1 MPNYLISKNLTKE
14 QSVNKAVNSL
24 DNKDHRE
31 LPGVRRDEGGD
42 KIHSTKGTR
51 YSLGIRMGLDE
62 VSIK

>member
-31 LPGVRRDEGGD
+31 LPGVRRDEGGGE
-42 KIHSTKGTR
+42 IQSTKGTR
-51 YSLGIRMGLDE
+51 YSLGMKMGRDE

>member
-31 LPGVRRDEGGD
+31 LPGVRRDDGVGETQ
-42 KIHSTKGTR
+42 STKGTR
-51 YSLGIRMGLDE
+51 YSLGIRMGRDE